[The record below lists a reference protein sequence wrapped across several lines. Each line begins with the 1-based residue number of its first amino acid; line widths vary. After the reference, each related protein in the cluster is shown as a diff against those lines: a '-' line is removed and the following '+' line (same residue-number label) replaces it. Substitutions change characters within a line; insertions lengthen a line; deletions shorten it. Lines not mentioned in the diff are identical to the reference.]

1 MNTDVAGSAFSPA
14 FRRLLLEVVRHAP
27 RNFGA
32 SDVAARARRRF
43 SARSGTFAGHRRYG
57 EGDDMRDVDWN
68 AYARTGQLFAKVVE
82 DEDRRTLTL
91 LVDHSRSMDAGDPP
105 RRIAALRFAAVQG
118 ALALARLDALH
129 LVAGNGKVT
138 TLRGAPA
145 LEEMLAALAQ
155 APRSFAP
162 LRMVETPLFEGW
174 RGRFVWVSD
183 FARPDEIAPALA
195 LLRRHGRQCLGL
207 LPAVPEDDGA
217 HLADGLVALRDPE
230 TGAREVLRLDAG
242 LRAEL
247 VVELQR
253 LRRAQ
258 DAVFV
263 AAGYRLHRV
272 PAPRPD
278 DVALRSYRAVWTLGS
293 ERGAWASR

>member
-1 MNTDVAGSAFSPA
+1 MSADAAAIAFAPA
-14 FRRLLLEVVRHAP
+14 FRRLLIEVVKHAP
-27 RNFGA
+27 RTVGA
-32 SDVAARARRRF
+32 SDVSARARRRF

-68 AYARTGQLFAKVVE
+68 AYARTGELFAKVVE

-91 LVDHSRSMDAGDPP
+91 LVDHSASMNAGDPP

-129 LVAGNGKVT
+129 LVAGTGRVT

-145 LEEMLAALAQ
+145 LEQMLATLAQ
-155 APRSFAP
+155 APAQFAP
-162 LRMVETPLFEGW
+162 LRMVEKPLFEGW

-183 FARPDEIAPALA
+183 FACPDEIAPALA
-195 LLRRHGRQCLGL
+195 LLRRHGRHCLGI
-207 LPAVPEDDGA
+207 LPAIPDDDGA
-217 HLADGLVALRDPE
+217 RVADGLVALCDPE
-230 TGAREVLRLDAG
+230 TGAREVLRVDAG

-247 VVELQR
+247 AAELQR

-258 DAVFV
+258 DAAFA

-272 PAPRPD
+272 VAPAPD
-278 DVALRSYRAVWTLGS
+278 DTSLRAYRGLWTLGS
-293 ERGAWASR
+293 EVGS